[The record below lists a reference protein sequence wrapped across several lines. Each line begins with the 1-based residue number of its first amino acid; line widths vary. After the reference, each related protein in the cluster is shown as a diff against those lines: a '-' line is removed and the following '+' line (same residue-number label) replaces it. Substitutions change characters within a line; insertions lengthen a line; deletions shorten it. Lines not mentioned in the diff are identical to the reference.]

1 VTARLTVADNRA
13 LLAESFTVRGDKSS
27 SAKNLQ
33 IISSQ
38 NSFLAKIEI
47 NKPVQISVENQENH
61 DLHIGVLIFS
71 PDGDI
76 DILFPLSDGKNAALV
91 PTGETLQIPSEAEM
105 KTGGTLFFGK
115 PLGIV
120 EVLIVASTA
129 PINKAL
135 KPLQT
140 LVMEQ
145 RSEKRSS
152 GQVAEKAEEAIAS
165 LLDDLA
171 GGKRGEIK
179 TDIRLFDT
187 QQMAALSITF
197 EIVEKK
203 LMGLRN

>member
-1 VTARLTVADNRA
+1 MTLNTNSSRLKVAARLTVADNRA
-13 LLAESFTVRGDKSS
+13 LLAESFTVRGAKIS

-33 IISSQ
+33 IISSE
-38 NSFLAKIEI
+38 NGSLAEVEI
-47 NKPVQISVENQENH
+47 NKPVQISVENLENR

-91 PTGETLQIPSEAEM
+91 LAGQTVQIPSEG
-105 KTGGTLFFGK
+105 KLSFGK

-129 PINKAL
+129 PIDKAL

-145 RSEKRSS
+145 KSEKRSS

-171 GGKRGEIK
+171 GGKRGETK

-187 QQMAALSITF
+187 QQTLPLGIKSYQ
-197 EIVEKK
+197 
-203 LMGLRN
+203 

>member
-1 VTARLTVADNRA
+1 
-13 LLAESFTVRGDKSS
+13 
-27 SAKNLQ
+27 
-33 IISSQ
+33 
-38 NSFLAKIEI
+38 
-47 NKPVQISVENQENH
+47 VQIAVENRETR

-91 PTGETLQIPSEAEM
+91 LAGQTIQIPKEGKLS
-105 KTGGTLFFGK
+105 FGK

-129 PINKAL
+129 PIDKAL

-140 LVMEQ
+140 LA
-145 RSEKRSS
+145 SERTRGKRSG

-171 GGKRGEIK
+171 GGKRGETK

-197 EIVEKK
+197 EIVE
-203 LMGLRN
+203 

>member
-1 VTARLTVADNRA
+1 M
-13 LLAESFTVRGDKSS
+13 
-27 SAKNLQ
+27 
-33 IISSQ
+33 
-38 NSFLAKIEI
+38 
-47 NKPVQISVENQENH
+47 QISVENLENR

-76 DILFPLSDGKNAALV
+76 DILFPLNDGKNAALV
-91 PTGETLQIPSEAEM
+91 LAGQTIQIPKLS
-105 KTGGTLFFGK
+105 FGK

-129 PINKAL
+129 PIDKAL

-145 RSEKRSS
+145 KSEKRSS

-171 GGKRGEIK
+171 GGKRGETK
-179 TDIRLFDT
+179 TGIRLFDT

-203 LMGLRN
+203 VI

>member
-1 VTARLTVADNRA
+1 
-13 LLAESFTVRGDKSS
+13 
-27 SAKNLQ
+27 
-33 IISSQ
+33 
-38 NSFLAKIEI
+38 
-47 NKPVQISVENQENH
+47 
-61 DLHIGVLIFS
+61 
-71 PDGDI
+71 
-76 DILFPLSDGKNAALV
+76 LSDGKNAALV
-91 PTGETLQIPSEAEM
+91 PTGETLQIPSEADM

-129 PINKAL
+129 PIDKAL

-152 GQVAEKAEEAIAS
+152 SQVAEKAEEAIAS

-171 GGKRGEIK
+171 GGKRGETK
-179 TDIRLFDT
+179 TGIRLFDT

-197 EIVEKK
+197 EIVE
-203 LMGLRN
+203 